1 MNKGRIIVKE
11 AMKIKPVTVLPSDT
25 VKHAASMMNKHNI
38 GNCIVTSGKPIGI
51 ITESDIVRK
60 VVAEGKSAEK
70 TLIKYIMTT
79 PLLIIDPYMEIEE
92 AAKTMAKCNIRRLPV
107 IENDKLIGIV
117 TEKDINRLSPILHEI
132 TEEWYNVS
140 KRDEIHYK
148 QQIFSGK
155 CEDCNTLSSRLKNI
169 DGRLLCEDCIDALN
183 YEQ

>member
-11 AMKIKPVTVLPSDT
+11 AMKMNPVTVTPSET
-25 VKHAASMMNKHNI
+25 VKHAASLMKTHNI
-38 GNCIVTSGKPIGI
+38 GNCIVIKEKPIGI

-60 VVAEGKSAEK
+60 VVSEGKHPEQ
-70 TLIKYIMTT
+70 TEIKDVMTT
-79 PLLIIDPYMEIEE
+79 PLLIIDPYIDIEE

-107 IENDKLIGIV
+107 IEDDTLIGII

-132 TEEWYNVS
+132 AEEWYQVS

-148 QQIFSGK
+148 QQLFSGI

-169 DGRLLCEDCIDALN
+169 DGRLICEDCIDALK
-183 YEQ
+183 YE

>member
-11 AMKIKPVTVLPSDT
+11 AMKMKPVTVLPSDS
-25 VKHAASMMNKHNI
+25 VKHAAFMMNKHNI

-70 TLIKYIMTT
+70 TQIKHIMTT

-107 IENDKLIGIV
+107 IENDKLIGII